1 MKEFINRY
9 NDVFTFE
16 YNEKGNIQWS
26 GNFEHARF
34 GVANVYDD
42 AYNEYKKD
50 GGTLSMKEFIKE
62 VHESIRDEDGNYV
75 APSTIGQ
82 TYRELVYSDWD
93 TITMVDPSGG
103 PYISKG
109 ADMSFF
115 EMEGKVNGFIPNED
129 GYEIVVD
136 KV

>member
-16 YNEKGNIQWS
+16 YNEKGNIQWG
-26 GNFEHARF
+26 GNFEHSRF
-34 GVANVYDD
+34 TVANVYDD

-50 GGTLSMKEFIKE
+50 GGTLSMKEFIEE
-62 VHESIRDEDGNYV
+62 VHYYDPETFESSEI
-75 APSTIGQ
+75 SK
-82 TYRELVYSDWD
+82 TYRELVYSDWN

-109 ADMSFF
+109 YDMSFF
-115 EMEGKVNGFIPNED
+115 EMEGKVNGFIRNED
-129 GYEIVVD
+129 GYEIVIENR
-136 KV
+136 

>member
-62 VHESIRDEDGNYV
+62 VHHYDPETYEWSEI
-75 APSTIGQ
+75 SK

-136 KV
+136 NG

>member
-26 GNFEHARF
+26 GNFKHCRF
-34 GVANVYDD
+34 GVDNVYDD
-42 AYNEYKKD
+42 AYNEYKRD

-62 VHESIRDEDGNYV
+62 VHYYDPETYASSEIAE
-75 APSTIGQ
+75 A
-82 TYRELVYSDWD
+82 YRELVYSDWN

-109 ADMSFF
+109 LDMSFF
-115 EMEGKVNGFIPNED
+115 EMEGKVTGFTPNEG
-129 GYEIVVD
+129 GYEIHIE
-136 KV
+136 K

>member
-1 MKEFINRY
+1 MKYTNRY

-16 YNEKGNIQWS
+16 YNDNGNIQWG
-26 GNFEHARF
+26 GNFEHSRF
-34 GVANVYDD
+34 GAANVYDD

-62 VHESIRDEDGNYV
+62 VHHYDEETYK
-75 APSTIGQ
+75 PSEIAEAYG
-82 TYRELVYSDWD
+82 ELVYTDWN

-109 ADMSFF
+109 TDMSLF
-115 EMEGKVNGFIPNED
+115 EMEGKVNGFISNKD
-129 GYEIVVD
+129 GYEIVVE
-136 KV
+136 K

>member
-26 GNFEHARF
+26 GNFEHSRF

-62 VHESIRDEDGNYV
+62 VHYYDPETFEFSEI
-75 APSTIGQ
+75 SK

-115 EMEGKVNGFIPNED
+115 EMEGKVSGFIPNED
-129 GYEIVVD
+129 GYEIVVE
-136 KV
+136 K

>member
-1 MKEFINRY
+1 MKYTNRY

-26 GNFEHARF
+26 GNFEHCRF

-50 GGTLSMKEFIKE
+50 GGTLSMKEFIEE
-62 VHESIRDEDGNYV
+62 VHYYDPETFESSEI
-75 APSTIGQ
+75 SK
-82 TYRELVYSDWD
+82 TYRELVYSDWN

-109 ADMSFF
+109 FDMSFF
-115 EMEGKVNGFIPNED
+115 EMEGKVNGFIRNED
-129 GYEIVVD
+129 GYEIVID
-136 KV
+136 NG

>member
-26 GNFEHARF
+26 GNFEHCRF

-50 GGTLSMKEFIKE
+50 GGTLSMKEFIEE
-62 VHESIRDEDGNYV
+62 VHYYDPETFESSEI
-75 APSTIGQ
+75 SK
-82 TYRELVYSDWD
+82 TYRELVYSDWN

-109 ADMSFF
+109 FDMSFF
-115 EMEGKVNGFIPNED
+115 EMEGKVNGFIRNED
-129 GYEIVVD
+129 GYEIVID
-136 KV
+136 NG